1 MPTPESKVKAEVKKV
16 IAKYNDL
23 IDSYWPVPSGYG
35 ESHLDCIL
43 CVNGLFVCIETKA
56 PKKKPTPR
64 QIDRI
69 RRVNNANGIVLVI
82 DGTSN
87 TTTYEQLDALLGELT
102 KGIGSIHRG
111 TL

>member
-43 CVNGLFVCIETKA
+43 CVNGLLFA
-56 PKKKPTPR
+56 
-64 QIDRI
+64 
-69 RRVNNANGIVLVI
+69 
-82 DGTSN
+82 
-87 TTTYEQLDALLGELT
+87 
-102 KGIGSIHRG
+102 
-111 TL
+111 